1 MSSQQTESDRIEH
14 LTETVKKQLDL
25 SVQISEELVELKHRV
40 EEQEQ
45 KNLHANEATVD
56 EKTRQQLHQLAL
68 AMMSDEMSTV
78 KQEIDFVKF
87 DRMILH
93 EMVDRITL
101 LEASIHSKSTESN
114 NSDERGERRKLLRSH
129 LLSLY

>member
-25 SVQISEELVELKHRV
+25 SVKISEELQELKYRV

-45 KNLHANEATVD
+45 KNLHANKATVD

-93 EMVDRITL
+93 AMVDRITL
-101 LEASIHSKSTESN
+101 LEAYTQNLQAQIIQMKEGKGEKS
-114 NSDERGERRKLLRSH
+114 
-129 LLSLY
+129 

>member
-14 LTETVKKQLDL
+14 LTETLKGQLDL
-25 SVQISEELVELKHRV
+25 SVQIAKELQELKYRV

-45 KNLHANEATVD
+45 KNLHANEVTVD

-78 KQEIDFVKF
+78 KQQIDFVRL

-93 EMVDRITL
+93 AMVDRITL
-101 LEASIHSKSTESN
+101 LEAYTQNLQAQIIQMKEGKGEKS
-114 NSDERGERRKLLRSH
+114 
-129 LLSLY
+129 